1 MNTHFNSIEN
11 VSHLSRLV
19 YSHIKYGVI
28 TKTKETKI
36 KNKKILS
43 HNKNKQTKKKTWKRA
58 KLIKYKY
65 KWTHM
70 VPVLKETRGLTHVK

>member
-1 MNTHFNSIEN
+1 MANYMNAHFNSIEN

-19 YSHIKYGVI
+19 YSHIKYDVI

-43 HNKNKQTKKKTWKRA
+43 HKKNKQTKKNK
-58 KLIKYKY
+58 
-65 KWTHM
+65 
-70 VPVLKETRGLTHVK
+70 